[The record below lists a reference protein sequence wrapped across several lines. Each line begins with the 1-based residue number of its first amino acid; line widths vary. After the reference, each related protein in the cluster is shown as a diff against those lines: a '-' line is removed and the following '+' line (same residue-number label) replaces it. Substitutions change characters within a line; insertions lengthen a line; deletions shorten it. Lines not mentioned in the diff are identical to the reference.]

1 MRQARLSPGAALA
14 STVDAKCLLRIAA
27 CRCHTA
33 AGQAAQ
39 VLRRISGTTKPGM
52 SMKQGLW
59 CCLGIA
65 TVLSGCMRLQEPAA
79 TDRTPPS
86 MSWSLARENVSG
98 VQGYSGQQPPLNL
111 DSREAF
117 TLYARADDI
126 GGVSRLTL
134 SASGRLRCATA
145 DGRWTA
151 PQEISREI
159 PLTPELRPGSLEESP
174 QRAMLVQP
182 IRIAGISCGEHAV
195 PGKRQHEELF
205 AISGLVEFHAA
216 ATDLS
221 GHSAELA
228 LRINAREHSRHA
240 RATRPARHPI
250 QQFLPGDSMQTL
262 AGR

>member
-1 MRQARLSPGAALA
+1 
-14 STVDAKCLLRIAA
+14 
-27 CRCHTA
+27 
-33 AGQAAQ
+33 
-39 VLRRISGTTKPGM
+39 
-52 SMKQGLW
+52 MKQGLW

-65 TVLSGCMRLQEPAA
+65 TLLSGCMRFQEPAA

-86 MSWSLARENVSG
+86 MGWSLQRESVSG
-98 VQGYSGQQPPLNL
+98 VQGYSGQQAPLNL

-134 SASGRLRCATA
+134 SASARLRCATA

-151 PQEISREI
+151 PREIRREI
-159 PLTPELRPGSLEESP
+159 PVSPELRPASLDESP

-182 IRIAGISCGEHAV
+182 MRIAGISCGEHAV
-195 PGKRQHEELF
+195 PGKSRREELF
-205 AISGLVEFHAA
+205 AVSGLVEFHAA

-228 LRINAREHSRHA
+228 LRIDAQPHVSHA
-240 RATRPARHPI
+240 RTARPAMHPI
-250 QQFLPGDSMQTL
+250 QQFLPAESMQTV
-262 AGR
+262 AER